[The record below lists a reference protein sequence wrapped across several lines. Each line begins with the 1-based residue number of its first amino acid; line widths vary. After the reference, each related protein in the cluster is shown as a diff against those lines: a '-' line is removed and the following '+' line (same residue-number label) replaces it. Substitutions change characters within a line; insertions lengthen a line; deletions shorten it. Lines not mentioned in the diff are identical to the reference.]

1 MNILFQDNGRFLD
14 EWMQALKHRFP
25 EAKVRV
31 WQEGDDAA
39 ADYAIVW
46 NPIEA
51 LFAGRSDLKAIF
63 SRGAGVDAILA
74 ARAHLPEHVPL
85 VRLTDAGM
93 GVQMADYVVYAVLR
107 HFRQFDQYETSR
119 AQQQWQPLPPPQ
131 RFAMSVGVMGMGV
144 LGQRVIRSLQQFE
157 FPVLAWSRSEKHLD
171 GVTSFAGEA
180 QLPEFLKRCHALV
193 CLLPLTDETRGI
205 LNEKNLSQLPQGAY
219 LINVARGA
227 HLVEED
233 LLKLVQSGQIS
244 GASLDV
250 FQQEPLAPTHPFW
263 QEPRIQITPHI
274 AAITLISESVEQI
287 AQKME
292 GLERGEAVDGI
303 VDRQRGY

>member
-46 NPIEA
+46 NPIAA

-107 HFRQFDQYETSR
+107 HFRQFDTYEISR
-119 AQQQWQPLPPPQ
+119 AQRLWQPLPARPRAQ
-131 RFAMSVGVMGMGV
+131 MSVGVMGMGV
-144 LGQRVIRSLQQFE
+144 LGQRVIRALQQFE
-157 FPVLAWSRSEKHLD
+157 FPVLAWSRSQKQMD

-180 QLPEFLKRCHALV
+180 QLPSFLNRCQVLV

-205 LNEKNLSQLPQGAY
+205 LNERNLSQLPHGAY

-227 HLVEED
+227 HLIEDD
-233 LLKLVQSGQIS
+233 LLKLVQDGHLA

-250 FQQEPLAPTHPFW
+250 FEQEPLAPTHPFW

-274 AAITLISESVEQI
+274 AAITLITESVEQI

-292 GLERGEAVDGI
+292 ALERGEIVEGI